1 MLLLWRTVGQSIV
14 LQDESGRHIATIKV
28 IRTQIKD
35 GSLEV
40 QLGIGALQD
49 VIIIREELL
58 GNG

>member
-14 LQDESGRHIATIKV
+14 LQDESERHIATIKV
-28 IRTQIKD
+28 IKIVRREGET
-35 GSLEV
+35 EV

-58 GNG
+58 